1 MSTNPYIVNI
11 VELQNVVNNIQ
22 GVSPLQQLQTDV
34 ANLQQMVLFD
44 TKTIAA
50 DILSNFTADRSI
62 EVVANLNLSNT
73 SLYTNDTIVTFN
85 QAGTTTTLNTDSYI
99 SSFSTI
105 TVSTLTTGPMTFQ
118 SYSST
123 FNLTHL
129 GYTNLL
135 FSTTG
140 TLRYISS
147 PQYQSTG
154 VDIAGYLYV
163 SQDAYVKTLYQRSD
177 QSLKYNI
184 QPFNT
189 TVETVLQ
196 LKPKRFDWIET
207 GESDLGFIAQ
217 EVQTVWP
224 ELITQEP
231 NGTLGIAYS
240 KMVPL
245 LLESIREL
253 THRVAVLEAAV
264 EKTA

>member
-1 MSTNPYIVNI
+1 MSANPYIVNI

-34 ANLQQMVLFD
+34 ANLQQMVIFD
-44 TKTIAA
+44 TKTIAV
-50 DILSNFTADRSI
+50 DILSNFTADRPI

-73 SLYTNDTIVTFN
+73 SLYTNNTIVSFN
-85 QAGTTTTLNTDSYI
+85 TNGTTSLTTDSYI

-105 TVSTLTTGPMTFQ
+105 TVSTLRTGPMLFET
-118 SYSST
+118 YAST
-123 FNLTHL
+123 FTMNHL

-177 QSLKYNI
+177 QTLKYNI

-253 THRVAVLEAAV
+253 THRVAVLEAAA